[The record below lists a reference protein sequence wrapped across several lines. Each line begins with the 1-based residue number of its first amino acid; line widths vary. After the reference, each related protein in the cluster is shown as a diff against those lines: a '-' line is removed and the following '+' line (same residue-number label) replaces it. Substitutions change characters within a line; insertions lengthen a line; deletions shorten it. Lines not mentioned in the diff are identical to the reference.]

1 MEDQLLNLLMFAIPS
16 LIVGAIA
23 FLFFREHIQ
32 NEDNRRMFLI
42 HKQLQ
47 KESLPQ
53 RLQAYERLTLFLERI
68 NPNKLL
74 IRITPASSNKN
85 DYEAL
90 LINGI
95 EQEFEHNLSQQ
106 VYISESCWSI
116 INASKSAT
124 IQLIRKV
131 GMSDKIDTAEKL
143 REAVLTEMMDKSAPS
158 NAGLSYIKK
167 EVGELWQ

>member
-1 MEDQLLNLLMFAIPS
+1 MEDQLLNLLMYAIPS
-16 LIVGAIA
+16 LIVGSVA

-32 NEDNRRMFLI
+32 NEDDRRKFLM

-53 RLQAYERLTLFLERI
+53 RLQAYERLSLFLERI

-74 IRITPASSNKN
+74 LRVSPVSNNKN

-90 LINGI
+90 LINSI
-95 EQEFEHNLSQQ
+95 EQEFEHNLAQQ
-106 VYISESCWSI
+106 IYLSDSCWSI

-124 IQLIRKV
+124 VQMIRKV
-131 GMSDKIDTAEKL
+131 AMSEKIDSASKL
-143 REAVLTEMMDKSAPS
+143 REAILTEMMDKSAPS

-167 EVGELWQ
+167 EVSELW

>member
-90 LINGI
+90 LINSI

-167 EVGELWQ
+167 EVGELW

>member
-1 MEDQLLNLLMFAIPS
+1 MEDQLLNLLMYAVPS
-16 LIVGAIA
+16 LIVGSVA

-32 NEDNRRMFLI
+32 NEDDRRKFLI

-53 RLQAYERLTLFLERI
+53 RLQAYERLSLFLERI

-74 IRITPASSNKN
+74 LRVAPTSTSKN

-90 LINGI
+90 LINSI
-95 EQEFEHNLSQQ
+95 EQEFDHNLAQQ
-106 VYISESCWSI
+106 IYLSDSCWSI

-124 IQLIRKV
+124 VQMIRKV
-131 GMSDKIDTAEKL
+131 AMSEKIDSASKL
-143 REAVLTEMMDKSAPS
+143 REAILTEMMDKSAPS

-167 EVGELWQ
+167 EVSELW

>member
-1 MEDQLLNLLMFAIPS
+1 MEDQLLNLLLFSAPA
-16 LIVGAIA
+16 LIVGIIA
-23 FLFFREHIQ
+23 YLFFNSHIN
-32 NEDNRRMFLI
+32 NEDSRRKFLI

-74 IRITPASSNKN
+74 LRVAPISDNKN

-90 LINGI
+90 LINNI

-106 VYISESCWSI
+106 IYLSDSCWSV
-116 INASKSAT
+116 INASKNAT
-124 IQLIRKV
+124 IQMIRKV
-131 GMSDKIDTAEKL
+131 ALSEKIDTAGKL
-143 REAVLTEMMDKSAPS
+143 REAILTEMIDNLPPS

-167 EVGELWQ
+167 EVSDLW